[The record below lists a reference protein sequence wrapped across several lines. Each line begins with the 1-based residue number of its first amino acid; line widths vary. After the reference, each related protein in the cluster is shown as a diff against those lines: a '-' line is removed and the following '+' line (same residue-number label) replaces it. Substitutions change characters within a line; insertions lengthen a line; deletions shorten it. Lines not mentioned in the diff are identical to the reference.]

1 MSSIAS
7 LRRKDNMWIYKNP
20 QGLQVLNDELN
31 QRRKKRSSRH
41 RYTTPPLSPT
51 TLEPIIHISK
61 INRVLQRPPSPLEEP
76 KLVKAEEIQQQPIA
90 SVKPRE
96 EKNVKKLS
104 VITSSSVQEKKDA
117 IMKRSSVA
125 EKDVGRVGRVA
136 VSAVSVASPPARVA
150 SPPARVVSPPVRVAS
165 PPVKVALPP
174 ASPPERVI
182 SPPARVSSPPARVT
196 SPPARVTSPPTRVSS
211 PPIQTLSTSKSTTSP
226 MSTPEKNFLL
236 EAKRKL
242 FSVQQQQQQNVIVKN
257 LPVAPTK
264 KKNGIVSSF
273 ISAFETTPPPP
284 KPPRHVIIPP
294 ASSVSTPL
302 NAAVVETIVPVTSC
316 SSVIPTESYFSEV
329 IDRRFSPTPAETEE
343 EPIIV
348 YLPQLSPD
356 ISFCTNAL
364 DIPPQTDQKRPC
376 IKKQVSFSD
385 QLSTFIP
392 DNQSNEEEEEE
403 EENVSTFVRTL
414 SNELSDV
421 ISAVQTQQHRE
432 KFIPALLQKK
442 KEVPVVFQKKE
453 VQPQKLSNKLLD
465 IFQKKPKVMMVQQP
479 TSSSKELTHL
489 TKTRAKPPSL
499 KKPTMLTYPAAIAQP
514 DWRTRAITTK
524 KSSVF
529 I

>member
-1 MSSIAS
+1 
-7 LRRKDNMWIYKNP
+7 
-20 QGLQVLNDELN
+20 
-31 QRRKKRSSRH
+31 
-41 RYTTPPLSPT
+41 
-51 TLEPIIHISK
+51 
-61 INRVLQRPPSPLEEP
+61 
-76 KLVKAEEIQQQPIA
+76 
-90 SVKPRE
+90 
-96 EKNVKKLS
+96 
-104 VITSSSVQEKKDA
+104 
-117 IMKRSSVA
+117 MKRSSVA

-136 VSAVSVASPPARVA
+136 VSPVSVASPPARVA

-196 SPPARVTSPPTRVSS
+196 SPPARVTSPPARVTSPPTRVTSPPTRATSPPTRVSS
-211 PPIQTLSTSKSTTSP
+211 PPTQTLSTSKSTTSP

-242 FSVQQQQQQNVIVKN
+242 FSVQQQQQQQNVIVKN

-302 NAAVVETIVPVTSC
+302 NAAVVETIIPVTSC